1 MKAFV
6 MCAGLG
12 TRLLPLTL
20 KTPKPM
26 MKLNNKPILCNTI
39 DILRQS
45 GIKDIVINLHFMPE
59 MIKNYF
65 ENGKDFGVNIDYS
78 FEEELMGTA
87 GGLGKV
93 RNKFIDDSFV
103 VMSGDGLVDLDLKKI
118 IEFHK
123 SKKSIATIVLKKYDF
138 KLKYGVIFTDE
149 NNRIN
154 DFVEKPEIKDIYEN
168 KVNTGIYIFEP
179 EIFKYI
185 PENTFCDFGKNI
197 FPKLLEKNIPFY
209 AYETTDYWCDI
220 GNIDAY
226 KIAQHDILTN
236 KIKNSKIFFNDIF
249 EGNYKILKDETNFI
263 GKNNIFG
270 INVKVED
277 HTVIGNNCI
286 IENNVYLKNTIVC
299 DGVVIKENCR
309 LENCILL
316 DNCII
321 QRDTAVNFGI
331 FI

>member
-1 MKAFV
+1 

-39 DILRQS
+39 DILRQA

-65 ENGKDFGVNIDYS
+65 GNGKDFGVNIEYS

-93 RNKFIDDSFV
+93 RNKFMDDSFV
-103 VMSGDGLVDLDLKKI
+103 VMSGDGLVDLDLKKV

-123 SKKSIATIVLKKYDF
+123 SKESISTIVLKKYDF
-138 KLKYGVIFTDE
+138 KLKYGFIFTDE

-197 FPKLLEKNIPFY
+197 FPKLLEKNIHFY
-209 AYETTDYWCDI
+209 A
-220 GNIDAY
+220 
-226 KIAQHDILTN
+226 
-236 KIKNSKIFFNDIF
+236 
-249 EGNYKILKDETNFI
+249 DETNFI
-263 GKNNIFG
+263 RKNKTFG
-270 INVKVED
+270 MNVKGED
-277 HTVIGNNCI
+277 HTVIENNCM

-316 DNCII
+316 DNCVI
-321 QRDTAVNFGI
+321 QRDTTVN
-331 FI
+331 